1 MLESE
6 GLQTRSL
13 QKIQMPGDNKQTPFS
28 IDTAPAQRNPT
39 PTDNKQ
45 IPVAKELVR
54 SSPAKECQLHSC
66 AYPRIMKFYSILI
79 IFSTC
84 FLPVSLLE
92 NKVKRY
98 KTSSIGIVFEENIL
112 REFSVLQ
119 C

>member
-13 QKIQMPGDNKQTPFS
+13 QKIQTPGDNKPTPIF

-54 SSPAKECQLHSC
+54 SSPAKICQLNSKKRV
-66 AYPRIMKFYSILI
+66 RILAS
-79 IFSTC
+79 
-84 FLPVSLLE
+84 
-92 NKVKRY
+92 
-98 KTSSIGIVFEENIL
+98 
-112 REFSVLQ
+112 
-119 C
+119 

>member
-13 QKIQMPGDNKQTPFS
+13 QKIQTPGHNKPTPVF

-54 SSPAKECQLHSC
+54 SSPAK
-66 AYPRIMKFYSILI
+66 YVNSILR
-79 IFSTC
+79 SMR
-84 FLPVSLLE
+84 VSLHHE
-92 NKVKRY
+92 
-98 KTSSIGIVFEENIL
+98 IL
-112 REFSVLQ
+112 
-119 C
+119 